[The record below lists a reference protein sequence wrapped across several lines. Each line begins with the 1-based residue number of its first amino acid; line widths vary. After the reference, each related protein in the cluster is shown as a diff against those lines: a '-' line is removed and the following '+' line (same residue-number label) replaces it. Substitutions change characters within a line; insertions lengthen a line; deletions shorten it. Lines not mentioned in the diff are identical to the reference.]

1 MQTFTSPPAPPA
13 VLPPAPPAPPA
24 ALPPAAARFPFP
36 IPLLTLLATEV
47 APPLPVFATSPPI
60 PPAPP
65 APPFAPGPPFPPAP
79 PLQLLPAVP
88 PAVVTGALT
97 PVLAKPATPPTPV
110 FVPLFVAVMAAWQGF
125 ANAAGAAYDITPK
138 TKAKPIV
145 TEIAFFIVQKSTIT
159 LLINDSM
166 DYSN

>member
-13 VLPPAPPAPPA
+13 APA
-24 ALPPAAARFPFP
+24 ALPPAKARFPFASP
-36 IPLLTLLATEV
+36 LPLLLDTEV

-60 PPAPP
+60 PPGPP
-65 APPFAPGPPFPPAP
+65 APPFAPFPPAPPAP
-79 PLQLLPAVP
+79 PLQLWPAVP

-97 PVLAKPATPPTPV
+97 PVLAKPAIPPAAV

-125 ANAAGAAYDITPK
+125 ANAAGAAYDITPR

-159 LLINDSM
+159 LLIND
-166 DYSN
+166 

>member
-24 ALPPAAARFPFP
+24 AP
-36 IPLLTLLATEV
+36 
-47 APPLPVFATSPPI
+47 S
-60 PPAPP
+60 
-65 APPFAPGPPFPPAP
+65 
-79 PLQLLPAVP
+79 QLWPAVP

-97 PVLAKPATPPTPV
+97 PVLAKPAIPPAAV

-125 ANAAGAAYDITPK
+125 ANAAGAAYDITPR

-159 LLINDSM
+159 LLIND
-166 DYSN
+166 